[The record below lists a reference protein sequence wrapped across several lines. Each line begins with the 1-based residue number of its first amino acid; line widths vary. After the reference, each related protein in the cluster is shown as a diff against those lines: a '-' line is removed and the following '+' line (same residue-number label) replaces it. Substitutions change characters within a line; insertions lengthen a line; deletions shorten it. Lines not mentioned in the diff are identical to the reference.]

1 MKPYPMSTSMG
12 GSQLSGWRPVR
23 RRIRGSRGTQ
33 LHHITLGLLASRRI
47 PVRSNAEATP
57 PRENHGGTA
66 KLGQGG
72 KDMVT
77 HASGVS

>member
-1 MKPYPMSTSMG
+1 MKPYPMSTSRG

-47 PVRSNAEATP
+47 PVRSNAEARP
-57 PRENHGGTA
+57 PVKITGSQ
-66 KLGQGG
+66 KLGQGS